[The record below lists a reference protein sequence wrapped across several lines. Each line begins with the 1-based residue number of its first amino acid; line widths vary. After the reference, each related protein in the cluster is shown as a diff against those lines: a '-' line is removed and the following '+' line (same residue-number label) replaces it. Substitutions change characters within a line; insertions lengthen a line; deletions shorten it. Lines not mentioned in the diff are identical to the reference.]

1 MNVTSTPV
9 EMLIRKR
16 KSLRRELLK
25 KPNLLDVRVAI
36 LGGSTTSEV
45 TDFLEVLLLEKGIR
59 PTFYQSEYN
68 RYFEEAVVDPSQ
80 LIKFRPDIVYL
91 HTSSVNIQNSPP
103 LNASESDLDEYVS
116 LERARFAAIWNS
128 LHEQTVCLVIQNN
141 FELPFYRPLGNFD
154 AVSPGGQARFIH
166 HINGKFAQE
175 ANSRPK
181 LFINDLHSISATIG
195 LTRRAA

>member
-25 KPNLLDVRVAI
+25 KTSLLDVRVAI
-36 LGGSTTSEV
+36 LGGSTTNEV

-59 PTFYQSEYN
+59 PIFYQSEYN

-80 LIKFRPDIVYL
+80 LIKFRPNIVYL
-91 HTSSVNIQNSPP
+91 HTSYVNIQNFPP

-116 LERARFAAIWNS
+116 LERARFA
-128 LHEQTVCLVIQNN
+128 
-141 FELPFYRPLGNFD
+141 
-154 AVSPGGQARFIH
+154 
-166 HINGKFAQE
+166 
-175 ANSRPK
+175 
-181 LFINDLHSISATIG
+181 
-195 LTRRAA
+195 